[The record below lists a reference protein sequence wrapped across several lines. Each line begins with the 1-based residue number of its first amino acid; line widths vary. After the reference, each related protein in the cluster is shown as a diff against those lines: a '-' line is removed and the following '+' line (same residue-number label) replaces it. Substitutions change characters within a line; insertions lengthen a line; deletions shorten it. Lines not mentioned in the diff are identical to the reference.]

1 MKIQFRI
8 LILLLLMGVMFLAG
22 LITHIVSP
30 TGQEVIPVAAVSVAV
45 MFVVVL
51 LTNRWINE
59 PLSRI
64 SNSLKN
70 DNPDV
75 LTALSKTDN
84 EFGDIS
90 RCILSFLDHKA
101 ALRHET
107 EKSHEALRSLEVK
120 TAYLEQLID
129 HAPEAIVILDESFHV
144 VRINGEFT
152 NLYGYTI
159 DEAIGRHISE
169 LVVPIGMEDT
179 SIEINQNIMNGRE
192 VTLEAT
198 RRRKDGSLVDVSILG
213 TPILFDGEVVGIYG
227 IYRDITNRKN
237 AESALKA
244 SEEKYRQFVESADD
258 LIFRTDDRGRF
269 TYVNAVA
276 LQMTGLTRE
285 KLIGTSYLDHVAPS
299 YRNAVAEFYTD
310 QFRRRIAKTY
320 LEFPILGA
328 DGDEIWIGQNAQLF
342 LNDGRITHLQCAAR
356 DITVRVLMEEKLRE
370 SENKF
375 HSILNTIKDVIWS
388 VSPGDDRLLY
398 LSPSAAGLLGRPIE
412 ALAEKPFHLRE
423 FVHPDD
429 AGIVRSGETALFESG
444 ISHME
449 FRVTKPDGE
458 IRWVTAFMQL
468 MQDGDGKAVRID
480 GILHDTTERKNA
492 ESALAAREKY
502 YHSLIDNS
510 LDIVVVLN
518 MDATISYNSPS
529 MDRTLAL
536 TPKEMTG
543 RSAFELIHPDDQAMA
558 RATLMAAIAEP
569 GSTHIVEIRV
579 RHSNETWRNLLV
591 KGMCVAGA
599 DPYVVVNATDITD
612 QKSAEIKIN
621 QLSRA
626 VEQSPVSVVIT
637 DTGGLI
643 SYVNPWF
650 CELTG
655 YTPEEVVGKN
665 PSVLQS
671 GRTPAHVY
679 EELWSTITAGGTW
692 RGEFCN
698 RKKNGEMYWESATI
712 SPLRE
717 SDGTLTSYIAVKEDI
732 TKRKAAEQALIAARE
747 AAEEASVAKAEF
759 LATMSHEIRTPMN
772 GVVGMTDLLLDT
784 DLTPEQRDY
793 AETIRVSNDALLAV
807 INDILDF
814 SKIESGGIEL
824 EKRPFDLTAVLESTL
839 EIFSLKAAE
848 KGIELLCHVDASLP
862 DRVIGDETR
871 LRQVLMNLVG
881 NALKFTESGEVTIAV
896 WPGRTISSTAGE
908 SEHELL
914 FEVRDTGIGIPAD
927 KMDRLFK
934 PFSQVDSSTTRKYG
948 GTGLGLAISDQL
960 VRLMGGHISV
970 ESRPGEGSTFS
981 FSIRFPAAGM
991 MVLPTLSG
999 ELGRRRVLIVD
1010 DNATNRKILA
1020 TQCGRMGLAIRSTGT
1035 PAEALAWIQS
1045 GEAFDLG
1052 ILDMQMPDMDG
1063 FTLGREI
1070 RLIKTKNE
1078 LPLILLSSIAEPGL
1092 ARDEGVFSATIMKPA
1107 RWAHLREKIRTLLMP
1122 PAAVT
1127 DTHGHTTRETDSRP
1141 SLEILLAEDN
1151 PINQKLATK
1160 LFEKIGYK
1168 VDVVGDGQEAV
1179 LAVRKKAYDFIF
1191 MDMQMPRLD
1200 GVSATRQIR
1209 SMAAAG
1215 TGPRIIA
1222 MTANATEQ
1230 HRQAC
1235 LEAGMDDFITKPIQL
1250 KTIQTKLTQWEGK
1263 KMQTTSSTPAEDRVV
1278 NVGHLQDLG
1287 LIDESLG
1294 ELVAMFTEQAPTLIN
1309 EIKKHANM
1317 GELSGFRAN
1326 VHELKGACANMGA
1339 FAMADVCE
1347 DLERITGHQRPKEIN
1362 VMIHR
1367 LGLVYE
1373 ETRHRLGELAQTNR
1387 STGKAA

>member
-1 MKIQFRI
+1 MKVQLRI
-8 LILLLLMGVMFLAG
+8 LILLVLMGVMFLAG
-22 LITHIVSP
+22 LITHVVSP
-30 TGQEVIPVAAVSVAV
+30 TGLEVIPVLAVSIAV
-45 MFVVVL
+45 LLMVVVL
-51 LTNRWINE
+51 MNRWIND
-59 PLSRI
+59 PLRRI
-64 SNSLKN
+64 SGCLK
-70 DNPDV
+70 DENPAV
-75 LTALSKTDN
+75 LGTLSGIEN
-84 EFGDIS
+84 EFGEIS
-90 RCILSFLDHKA
+90 RCILSFLEQKA
-101 ALRHET
+101 ALQHET
-107 EKSHEALRSLEVK
+107 GKSREALRSLEIK

-129 HAPEAIVILDESFHV
+129 HAPEAIVILDETFHV

-169 LVVPIGMEDT
+169 LVVPTGMENT
-179 SIEINQNIMNGRE
+179 SIEINQNIMDGRK

-213 TPILFDGEVVGIYG
+213 TPIVFDGNVVGIYG
-227 IYRDITNRKN
+227 IYRDITDRKN

-258 LIFRTDDRGRF
+258 LIFRTDDNGRF
-269 TYVNAVA
+269 TYVNGVV
-276 LQMTGLTRE
+276 LRTTGLKE
-285 KLIGTSYLDHVAPS
+285 EELIGTSYLDHVAPS

-310 QFRRRIAKTY
+310 QFRRRIANTY
-320 LEFPILGA
+320 LEFPVLGA
-328 DGDEIWIGQNAQLF
+328 DGAEIWIGQNARLF
-342 LNDGRITHLQCAAR
+342 LRDGRITHLQAVAR
-356 DITVRVLMEEKLRE
+356 DITVRVQMEEQLRQ
-370 SENKF
+370 SEEKF

-388 VSPGDDRLLY
+388 VSPRDERLSY
-398 LSPSAAGLLGRPIE
+398 LSPSAADLLGRPVEELI
-412 ALAEKPFHLRE
+412 EKPFRLRD
-423 FVHPDD
+423 FVHSDD
-429 AGIVRSGETALFESG
+429 LERTAAAEKTLLESG
-444 ISHME
+444 VSHAE
-449 FRVTKPDGE
+449 FRVVTPDG
-458 IRWVTAFMQL
+458 RQSWVTAFLQL
-468 MQDGDGKAVRID
+468 IRDDHGSPLRVD
-480 GILHDTTERKNA
+480 GILHDITERKNA

-510 LDIVVVLN
+510 LDIVAVLN
-518 MDATISYNSPS
+518 MDTTITYNSPS
-529 MDRTLAL
+529 LDRMLGCGIG
-536 TPKEMTG
+536 EMIG
-543 RSAFELIHPDDQAMA
+543 KSAFERIHPDDQETT
-558 RATLMAAIAEP
+558 RAALMAAMLEP
-569 GSTHIVEIRV
+569 GSTHSITTRIQHRDG
-579 RHSNETWRNLLV
+579 TWRYCLV
-591 KGMCVAGA
+591 KGMYVTGN
-599 DPYVVVNATDITD
+599 DPYVVVNATDMTD
-612 QKSAEIKIN
+612 QKSAEIKIH

-637 DTGGLI
+637 NTRGLI

-655 YTPEEVVGKN
+655 YTVEEVLGKN

-671 GRTPAHVY
+671 GKTPPLVY
-679 EELWSTITAGGTW
+679 KELWDTIAAGRTW

-698 RKKNGEMYWESATI
+698 RKKNGEHYWESATI

-732 TKRKAAEQALIAARE
+732 TERKAAEQALIAARE
-747 AAEEASVAKAEF
+747 AAEAATRAKAEF

-848 KGIELLCHVDASLP
+848 KGIELLCHVDPSLP
-862 DRVIGDETR
+862 DMVVGDETR

-881 NALKFTESGEVTIAV
+881 NALKFTESGEVTITV
-896 WPGRTISSTAGE
+896 WPGRSDLAGTM
-908 SEHELL
+908 SADHELL

-927 KMDRLFK
+927 KLDRLFK

-960 VRLMGGHISV
+960 VHLMGGHIAV
-970 ESRPGEGSTFS
+970 ESRPGQGSTFS
-981 FSIRFPAAGM
+981 FSVRFPASRLS
-991 MVLPTLSG
+991 VLPTLSG
-999 ELGRRRVLIVD
+999 ELGRRRILIVD

-1020 TQCGRMGLAIRSTGT
+1020 TQCGRMGLAIRSTGS
-1035 PAEALAWIQS
+1035 PVEALAWIQN
-1045 GEAFDLG
+1045 GEEFDLG
-1052 ILDMQMPDMDG
+1052 IIDMQMPDMDG
-1063 FTLGREI
+1063 HTLGREI
-1070 RLIKTKNE
+1070 RRIKTKDE
-1078 LPLILLSSIAEPGL
+1078 LPLIVLSSIVEPGL
-1092 ARDEGVFSATIMKPA
+1092 VRDEGVFSAHIMKPA
-1107 RWAHLREKIRTLLMP
+1107 RWGHLREKIRTLLI
-1122 PAAVT
+1122 PAITVT
-1127 DTHGHTTRETDSRP
+1127 DTQGSSARDTASSPALD
-1141 SLEILLAEDN
+1141 ILLAEDN
-1151 PINQKLATK
+1151 PINQKLAIK

-1168 VDVVGDGQEAV
+1168 VDVVGDGHDAV
-1179 LAVRKKAYDFIF
+1179 LAVQKKAYDFIF

-1215 TGPRIIA
+1215 TGPCIIA

-1235 LEAGMDDFITKPIQL
+1235 LAAGMDDFIVKPIQL
-1250 KTIQTKLTQWEGK
+1250 KVIQTKLTQWEGK

-1287 LIDESLG
+1287 LVDESLG
-1294 ELVAMFTEQAPTLIN
+1294 ELVAMFTEQAPTLIG

-1362 VMIHR
+1362 VIIHR

-1373 ETRHRLGELAQTNR
+1373 ETRHRLAELAQTNR